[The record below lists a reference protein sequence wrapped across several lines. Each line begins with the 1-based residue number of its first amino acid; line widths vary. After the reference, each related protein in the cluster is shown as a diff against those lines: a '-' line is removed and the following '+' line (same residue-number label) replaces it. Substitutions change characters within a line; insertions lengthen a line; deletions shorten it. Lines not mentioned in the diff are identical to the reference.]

1 MFVYVQ
7 IFTIYLFVIFGFGE
21 TVGFTFLLMTNYY
34 AGRQLKL
41 FSYWINILPA
51 FSRIPR
57 DHDSPNL
64 AKLNGNETAKTDINV
79 RCEKFAIEI
88 CERGDWEPT
97 VGWMREVGVS
107 VGAMFLENTN

>member
-51 FSRIPR
+51 FSRFPR

-97 VGWMREVGVS
+97 VGCMLCRCECSW
-107 VGAMFLENTN
+107 ENTD

>member
-1 MFVYVQ
+1 MQLIFHIYFNFVGIYYGPCFKIFDIIMFVYVQ

-51 FSRIPR
+51 FSRFPR
-57 DHDSPNL
+57 DHRQPQP
-64 AKLNGNETAKTDINV
+64 
-79 RCEKFAIEI
+79 REI
-88 CERGDWEPT
+88 KRK
-97 VGWMREVGVS
+97 
-107 VGAMFLENTN
+107 